1 MSAPKKP
8 KRSGL
13 GRGLDALLPKTNIQ
27 DVQRLAVTQLQVSAY
42 QPRKTID
49 AAALAELT
57 QSIASKG
64 VLQPLLVRPLAP
76 TKTDDDVSPTSS
88 EPSRYEIVAG
98 ERRFRA
104 AMQAGLDSV
113 PVVVRT
119 LSDQE
124 TLEVAIV
131 ENLQR
136 ENLSPLEEAQ
146 AFKQLLDFGLNQE
159 AVATSVGKSRS
170 AIANSL
176 RLLKLQP
183 SAQEA
188 LTKQEISAGHARAIL
203 ALPDFY
209 QHWALEQIVS
219 QGLSVRQAEALK
231 LPGQP
236 SQDVKQASASSSER
250 PYASL
255 EEDLTRHL
263 GTRVSIKGEDK
274 GKLEVHFHT
283 VDELERLLEL
293 LGYQA

>member
-1 MSAPKKP
+1 MSAPKKS

-13 GRGLDALLPKTNIQ
+13 GRGLDALLPKASSQ
-27 DVQRLAVTQLQVSAY
+27 DIRRLAVTQLQVSPY

-49 AAALAELT
+49 LTALAELT

-64 VLQPLLVRPLAP
+64 VLQPLLVRPLSLDIEDSQDITA
-76 TKTDDDVSPTSS
+76 SP
-88 EPSRYEIVAG
+88 ELEQYEIVAG

-104 AMQAGLDSV
+104 AVQAGLDSV
-113 PVVVRT
+113 PVVVRE

-124 TLEVAIV
+124 TLEVAII

-146 AFKQLLDFGLNQE
+146 AFKQLLDFGMNQE

-183 SAQEA
+183 SAQDA
-188 LTKQEISAGHARAIL
+188 LTKKEISAGHARAIL

-209 QHWALEQIVS
+209 QHWALEQITS

-236 SQDVKQASASSSER
+236 SQDNKQMSPTSER
-250 PYASL
+250 PYARL

-263 GTRVSIKGEDK
+263 GTRVAIKGEDK
-274 GKLEVHFHT
+274 GKVEVHFHT

>member
-1 MSAPKKP
+1 MSAPKKQ

-13 GRGLDALLPKTNIQ
+13 GRGLDALLPKTTTS
-27 DVQRLAVTQLQVSAY
+27 DVQRLALTQLQVSPY

-49 AAALAELT
+49 TEALAELT

-64 VLQPLLVRPLAP
+64 VLQPLLVRPIQASIEDNQTP
-76 TKTDDDVSPTSS
+76 IGSSS
-88 EPSRYEIVAG
+88 EPRHYEIVAG

-113 PVVVRT
+113 PVVIRD

-124 TLEVAIV
+124 TLEVAII

-136 ENLSPLEEAQ
+136 ENLNPLEEAQ
-146 AFKQLLDFGLNQE
+146 AFKQLLDFGMNQE
-159 AVATSVGKSRS
+159 GVAASVGKSRS

-183 SAQEA
+183 SAQDA
-188 LTKQEISAGHARAIL
+188 LNKKEISAGHARAIL

-231 LPGQP
+231 LPGQA
-236 SQDVKQASASSSER
+236 SQDTKQVASASER
-250 PYASL
+250 PYARL

-263 GTRVSIKGEDK
+263 GTRVAIKGEDK
-274 GKLEVHFHT
+274 GKLEVYFHT